1 MATGTQVD
9 DLDPSSF
16 EGRWPHTVTGTQPF
30 TYRDTMTL
38 LRKVQDIAVNLD
50 TIQETLQNLIDAHN
64 QLDSDTGAR
73 FDAVDANLTNLSALL
88 GDLQKA
94 VGDYVASTLVYNPTK
109 GDYED
114 SRNSLRDIYRE
125 LAVFGA
131 RTSQMAGLTAAEA
144 AAHSNLE
151 MAVVGNLT
159 VFGND
164 VPRVT
169 PVEGEA

>member
-9 DLDPSSF
+9 DLDPSAF

-30 TYRDTMTL
+30 SYRDTVTL
-38 LRKVQDIAVNLD
+38 LRKVEDIAVNLD
-50 TIQETLQNLIDAHN
+50 ATRDALQSLIDAHN

-73 FDAVDANLTNLSALL
+73 FDSVDANLANLATLV
-88 GDLQKA
+88 GDLQRA
-94 VGDYVASTLVYNPTK
+94 LGEYVTSALVYNPTK

-114 SRNSLRDIYRE
+114 SKNSLRDIYRE